1 VEDNGPGVADFAKK
15 KIFDKFF
22 SIQRPDTGQKS
33 TGLGLNFVKEIADL
47 HNGTIQLE
55 NISPHGVRASLSLPI

>member
-1 VEDNGPGVADFAKK
+1 EDNGPGIEDFAKQ

-22 SIQRPDTGQKS
+22 SMRRQDTGQKS
-33 TGLGLNFVKEIADL
+33 TGLGLNLVKEIAEL